1 MLSLVVYVAVL
12 IVKAQ
17 RFYSTFHQ
25 KDVWL
30 VLVFLFHLPGVTAA
44 AIGQSFILLA
54 LMLFVMY

>member
-1 MLSLVVYVAVL
+1 MLSLVVYVAVP